1 MSGNGEHMAS
11 GHRLSAAERQKRALE
26 LRAGG
31 ASFDAIA
38 AELGYG
44 SRSGAHKAVLT
55 GLRATLREPADE
67 LRTLELER
75 LDAMLAAIW
84 PSVQRGHLASID
96 RALAIQERRARYLGL
111 DAPARIDVETRI
123 RVMAEQ
129 MGLDPDAAVKEAQRI
144 LRETKGRIGA
154 AAR

>member
-38 AELGYG
+38 A
-44 SRSGAHKAVLT
+44 
-55 GLRATLREPADE
+55 EPADE